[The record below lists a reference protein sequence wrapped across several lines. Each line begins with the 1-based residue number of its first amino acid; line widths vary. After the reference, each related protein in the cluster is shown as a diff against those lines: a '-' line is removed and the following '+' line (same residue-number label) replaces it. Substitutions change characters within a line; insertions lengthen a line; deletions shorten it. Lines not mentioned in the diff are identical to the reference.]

1 MQSKHIFFLLFLLAS
16 GLNLIGQVL
25 QIDLLAHGSKTLIIP
40 ALIGYVLNRYSPARL
55 YLMALFFSWLGD
67 LFLIPSG
74 TAFFIT
80 GIAAFW
86 VTQLLYCRLMLTY
99 LKGHLWEQL
108 KKKKA
113 LPPLLLLGGSLV
125 AMLVLMFPR
134 LGVLQIPV
142 TLYALT
148 LCTTGFLGVLIALEK
163 GSIKA
168 IYLAT
173 GCLLFV
179 ISDSMIAFDSFY
191 FTQKIFSP
199 WVMATYIPAQFLI
212 ATFLAKKEFI

>member
-1 MQSKHIFFLLFLLAS
+1 M
-16 GLNLIGQVL
+16 GQVL
-25 QIDLLAHGSKTLIIP
+25 QIELLAHGSKTLIIP
-40 ALIGYVLNRYSPARL
+40 ALIGYVWHSYSSSRL
-55 YLMALFFSWLGD
+55 YLIALFFSWLGD

-74 TAFFIT
+74 IAFFIT

-99 LKGHLWEQL
+99 LKGNLWEQL

-113 LPPLLLLGGSLV
+113 LHPLLLLGGYLL
-125 AMLVLMFPR
+125 AMLVLIFPR

-163 GSIKA
+163 GSIKT

-179 ISDSMIAFDSFY
+179 ISDSMIAFDAFY
-191 FTQKIFSP
+191 FSQKVFGP
-199 WVMATYIPAQFLI
+199 WVMTTYIPAQFLI
-212 ATFLAKKEFI
+212 ATFLTKKEFI

>member
-1 MQSKHIFFLLFLLAS
+1 MQNKTVFFLLFLLAS

-25 QIDLLAHGSKTLIIP
+25 QIDLLAHGSKALIIP
-40 ALIGYVLNRYSPARL
+40 ALMGYALNRYDTARV

-86 VTQLLYCRLMLTY
+86 ITQLLYCRLMLKH
-99 LKGHLWEQL
+99 LKGNLWEQL

-113 LPPLLLLGGSLV
+113 LLPLLLLGSYLL

-142 TLYALT
+142 NLYALT
-148 LCTTGFLGVLIALEK
+148 LCTTGFLGVLVALEK
-163 GSIKA
+163 GTKSA
-168 IYLAT
+168 IFLAI
-173 GCLLFV
+173 GCILFV
-179 ISDSMIAFDSFY
+179 ISDSMIAFDAFY
-191 FTQKIFSP
+191 FSEKIFGS
-199 WVMATYIPAQFLI
+199 WVMATYIPAQFFI
-212 ATFLAKKEFI
+212 ATFLAKK

>member
-1 MQSKHIFFLLFLLAS
+1 M
-16 GLNLIGQVL
+16 GQVL

-40 ALIGYVLNRYSPARL
+40 ALMGYVWNGYSPSRL
-55 YLMALFFSWLGD
+55 YLMALLFSWLGD

-99 LKGHLWEQL
+99 LKGQLWEQL

-113 LPPLLLLGGSLV
+113 LLPLLLLGGYLL

-148 LCTTGFLGVLIALEK
+148 LCTTGYLGVLIALEK

-179 ISDSMIAFDSFY
+179 ISDSMIAFDAFY
-191 FTQKIFSP
+191 FSQKNFGP

>member
-1 MQSKHIFFLLFLLAS
+1 MAGS
-16 GLNLIGQVL
+16 LNLIGQLL
-25 QIDLLAHGSKTLIIP
+25 QIDALAHGSKALIIP
-40 ALIGYVLNRYSPARL
+40 ALIGYVWNSYSPSRL
-55 YLMALFFSWLGD
+55 YLIALFFSWLGD

-74 TAFFIT
+74 TSFFIA

-86 VTQLLYCRLMLTY
+86 GTQLLYCRLMLSH

-113 LPPLLLLGGSLV
+113 LLPLLLLGGYLFI
-125 AMLVLMFPR
+125 MLVLMFPG
-134 LGVLQIPV
+134 LDVLQIPV
-142 TLYALT
+142 TLYALS

-163 GSIKA
+163 GTKTTLF
-168 IYLAT
+168 LAL

-179 ISDSMIAFDSFY
+179 ISDSMIAFDAFY
-191 FTQKIFSP
+191 FSQKIFGP

-212 ATFLAKKEFI
+212 ATFLGKE

>member
-1 MQSKHIFFLLFLLAS
+1 M
-16 GLNLIGQVL
+16 GQVL

-40 ALIGYVLNRYSPARL
+40 ALMGYVWNSYSPTKL

-86 VTQLLYCRLMLTY
+86 ITQLLYCRLI
-99 LKGHLWEQL
+99 LKHLEGNLWEQL

-113 LPPLLLLGGSLV
+113 LLPVLLLSGYLIT
-125 AMLVLMFPR
+125 MLVLMFPR
-134 LGVLQIPV
+134 LGVLEIPV
-142 TLYALT
+142 TFYAFT
-148 LCTTGFLGVLIALEK
+148 LCTTGFLGVLTAIEK
-163 GSIKA
+163 GIKSA
-168 IYLAT
+168 LFLAL
-173 GCLLFV
+173 GCMLFV
-179 ISDSMIAFDSFY
+179 ISDSMIAFDAFY
-191 FTQKIFSP
+191 FSEKIFGP

-212 ATFLAKKEFI
+212 ATFLAKK

>member
-1 MQSKHIFFLLFLLAS
+1 M
-16 GLNLIGQVL
+16 GQVL
-25 QIDLLAHGSKTLIIP
+25 QIELLAHGSKTLIIP
-40 ALIGYVLNRYSPARL
+40 ALIGYVWHSYSSSRL
-55 YLMALFFSWLGD
+55 YLIALFFSWLGD

-74 TAFFIT
+74 IAFFIT

-113 LPPLLLLGGSLV
+113 LLPLLLLGGYLL
-125 AMLVLMFPR
+125 AMLVLIFPR

-163 GSIKA
+163 GSIKT

-179 ISDSMIAFDSFY
+179 ISDSMIAFDAFY
-191 FTQKIFSP
+191 FSQKVFGP
-199 WVMATYIPAQFLI
+199 WVMTTYIPAQFLI
-212 ATFLAKKEFI
+212 ATFLTKKEFI

>member
-1 MQSKHIFFLLFLLAS
+1 M
-16 GLNLIGQVL
+16 GQVL

-40 ALIGYVLNRYSPARL
+40 ALMGYVWNGYSPSRL
-55 YLMALFFSWLGD
+55 YLMALLFSWLGD

-86 VTQLLYCRLMLTY
+86 VTQLLYCRLILTH
-99 LKGHLWEQL
+99 LKGQLCEQL

-113 LPPLLLLGGSLV
+113 LLPLLLLGGYLL

-179 ISDSMIAFDSFY
+179 ISDSMIAFDAFY
-191 FTQKIFSP
+191 FRQKIFGP